1 MTQRIFVAP
10 TLLQGK
16 RYTPAENTNITKT
29 WRAAGW
35 KPKHKPVRT
44 PRLDYERASNTVA

>member
-1 MTQRIFVAP
+1 MTQRTFTSP

-16 RYTPAENTNITKT
+16 QYTKSNKTDITKT

-35 KPKHKPVRT
+35 KPKHKAVRV
-44 PRLDYERASNTVA
+44 PRLDYERQGAR